1 MERQRFTYDL
11 SHYSFQ
17 TGRIGSLMTLSHIP
31 IIAGD
36 SIEVNL
42 QGVFRLS
49 PLRRNLTV
57 DCRVDLF
64 AFYVPYRHIYGQN
77 WIDFLKQGLDES
89 ITFSTVNSGTAVQAY
104 LGASHFGVLPLWL
117 VAGYNRIWN
126 RYFRHPTDD
135 AGEVADTAFPTA
147 GNGQRYGR
155 ECAHLPAIWNT
166 PIDAEVDSSDLQVAT
181 TGDILDLTE
190 LAQQKARL
198 VTERRREFFSQRYK
212 DVLGRTWGSSVNI
225 DADERPELCMRQSA
239 WMSGYDVDGTADA
252 TLGTYSG
259 KAATVAGLRMPRKKF
274 PEHGTLWIMGLLRFP
289 PIHELEKHF
298 LASQSNP
305 TYKQIAGD
313 PDVIANEPPET
324 ISLVPYF
331 NNVFAVGFA
340 TDVGIAPYAQWY
352 RMHPNHVHFDY
363 DAVNGF
369 TFLSGGLGS
378 KALARYVSATGYDE
392 VFQTTQLGH
401 WQCQTRLDVLADRVV
416 PPVDASIFAGSR

>member
-1 MERQRFTYDL
+1 MEKQRFRYDL

-17 TGRIGSLMTLSHIP
+17 TGRLGSLMTLSNIP

-36 SIEVNL
+36 AIEVELN
-42 QGVFRLS
+42 GVFRLA

-64 AFYVPYRHIYGQN
+64 AFYVPYRHIYGDN

-89 ITFSTVNSGTAVQAY
+89 ITFATVNSGTTVQPY
-104 LGASHFGVLPLWL
+104 LGSPYFGELPLWL

-135 AGEVADTAFPTA
+135 AGLVADTAFPTA

-166 PIDAEVDSSDLQVAT
+166 PIEAEVDSSDLQVSTA
-181 TGDILDLTE
+181 GDLLDLTE

-198 VTERRREFFSQRYK
+198 VTERRREFFAQRYN
-212 DVLGRTWGSSVNI
+212 DILARTYGSKVNI
-225 DADERPELCMRQSA
+225 DADERPELCMRQSS

-259 KAATVAGLRMPRKKF
+259 KAATVASLRMPRKFF
-274 PEHGTLWIMGLLRFP
+274 PEHGTLWIMALLRFP

-298 LASQSNP
+298 LTGKAQP
-305 TYKQIAGD
+305 TYKEIAGD
-313 PDVIANEPPET
+313 PDVVANEPPET
-324 ISLVPYF
+324 ISLFDYF
-331 NNVFAVGFA
+331 NNVGAPGFA
-340 TDVGIAPYAQWY
+340 SDVGIAPFCQWY

-363 DAVNGF
+363 DAVDGF
-369 TFLSGGLGS
+369 CFLSGGLAS
-378 KALARYVSATGYDE
+378 KAVARYVAATAYDP
-392 VFQTTQLGH
+392 VFQTTQIGH
-401 WQCQTRLDVLADRVV
+401 WQSQARLDVLADRVV
-416 PPVDASIFAGSR
+416 PPVESSIFAGSR